1 MADPQSGRMTYL
13 HVCQSTFERCNGE
26 CFKGMEYFVQHQ
38 PNWSH
43 PPEFGT
49 ESHISLFPFLVG
61 GPDSTF
67 DPVCVFVCLSASV
80 QQIFVRQ
87 ILNASLC
94 WTNQTSTSANLL
106 LSVLWLGIA
115 ASNSVTRKT
124 TRLAFVTYNLT
135 SSKLQSQKMIS
146 IITWW

>member
-1 MADPQSGRMTYL
+1 M
-13 HVCQSTFERCNGE
+13 
-26 CFKGMEYFVQHQ
+26 
-38 PNWSH
+38 
-43 PPEFGT
+43 
-49 ESHISLFPFLVG
+49 
-61 GPDSTF
+61 
-67 DPVCVFVCLSASV
+67 CVFV

-106 LSVLWLGIA
+106 LSMLWLGIA

-135 SSKLQSQKMIS
+135 SSKLHRHKIIKNDDMGVNIRVPRLMRPCRDFSHRLEPGAARLFKKQSNGSKLRKLLK
-146 IITWW
+146 IIILSKFQEKYNPGLF